1 MKQKV
6 IAVIGAVLVA
16 VTMTV
21 SLAGCNKGASGVA
34 TLSAAEIAT
43 TYAVST
49 YTVQAGNWDADL
61 EFGGDVAAAS
71 SVDIL
76 PDAAGKL
83 VRVLVRPGD
92 RVTRNQLVAEVD
104 PSRPGMNY
112 ALSPIRSPIEGTV
125 TSLPIP
131 IGSTVAP
138 SMSIGKISTASNL
151 EITVNVAERYVSR
164 IALGQSALLSFD
176 AYPAERFNARVVEVS
191 PVLNVASRTMEA
203 KLHLV
208 NPDARIK
215 IGMYARVRLITDA
228 RKDAIIV
235 PYDAMVRRSGTP
247 FVFVVRGNNGVNMVT
262 VTEGIRVD
270 DRIEILEGLKA
281 GDQIVVKGQT
291 LLDEGSKVNVISQV
305 SQ

>member
-1 MKQKV
+1 MKQR
-6 IAVIGAVLVA
+6 VIGAALMVA
-16 VTMTV
+16 ALMLT
-21 SLAGCNKGASGVA
+21 LASCKKGETAAGPVVA
-34 TLSAAEIAT
+34 EEIAT
-43 TYAVST
+43 TYAVNT
-49 YTVQAGNWDADL
+49 YAVQAGNLDAYL
-61 EFGGDVAAAS
+61 EFGGDVEAAS

-83 VRVLVRPGD
+83 VRIYVRPGD
-92 RVTRNQLVAEVD
+92 RVTRNQRIADVD

-112 ALSPIRSPIEGTV
+112 ALSPVNSPIQGTV
-125 TSLPIP
+125 TSLPVP
-131 IGSTVAP
+131 VGSTVAP
-138 SMSIGKISTASNL
+138 SMSIGKISTAGDL
-151 EITVNVAERYVSR
+151 EVTVNVAERYVSR
-164 IALGQSALLSFD
+164 IALNQSALLSFD
-176 AYPAERFNARVVEVS
+176 AYPAESFQARVVEVS

-228 RKDAIIV
+228 RKNAIVV
-235 PYDAMVRRSGTP
+235 PYDALVRRSGNP
-247 FVFVVRGNNGVNMVT
+247 YIFVVREDNVVNMAA

-270 DRIEILEGLKA
+270 DRIEILAGLKA

-291 LLDEGSKVNVISQV
+291 LLDNGSKVNVISQV